1 MIVKKIV
8 RAESEIRTIV
18 NNYKGKRDLLERE
31 ETIDNYSSETVF
43 KKLVRQHININKIQF
58 SLMLGCETKDAI
70 FIFSDKKNLPLKTRF
85 T

>member
-31 ETIDNYSSETVF
+31 ETIDNYNSETVF

-58 SLMLGCETKDAI
+58 SLMLGCETKDVN
-70 FIFSDKKNLPLKTRF
+70 FIFSDKKNLPLKTRS

>member
-18 NNYKGKRDLLERE
+18 NNYKGKRE
-31 ETIDNYSSETVF
+31 ETIDNYNSETVF

-70 FIFSDKKNLPLKTRF
+70 FIFSDKKNLPLKTRL